1 MRKVWLY
8 LGFGG
13 IVVSVL
19 VMALCNAFGGKGSS
33 VAEEKVA
40 VNVPEGVAVPVYD
53 SKTEAYRNTHI
64 STDQYFAQLS
74 AEEDISLVSSDSNE
88 VKEKPSIVIE
98 DEGAAAKR
106 VFGDSDVSGNS
117 GNEAN
122 CERDF
127 FRYGSSDSVGGSTSL
142 RSARNDNVLTMSY
155 EEKLEYDRRRAEMV
169 RDVMTGSEIA
179 GQSGNDDYQSGCD
192 DHRDGDDDR
201 DDERSQPAMLSRNDI
216 ASGNVGIITSLDDD
230 FDDPSVRYS
239 SSEKVPFRCM
249 FVRDQ
254 KVIDGQRVTVRLLE
268 DYSADGVFVPANTH
282 LAAVCKVSDRLELS
296 VRSVEMNGRILPL
309 QLVAYDTDGM
319 AGIYCPETSASRNS
333 RRASSD
339 AISAANSTFG
349 GLVGDLANTVLR
361 TGATIAKSA
370 SGELSVKV
378 VSGYEFYLIKSE
390 R

>member
-1 MRKVWLY
+1 MKKVLLY
-8 LGFGG
+8 VGFGG
-13 IVVSVL
+13 IVVSIL
-19 VMALCNAFGGKGSS
+19 VMALCNAFGGKRAS
-33 VAEEKVA
+33 VAEEQVA

-53 SKTEAYRNTHI
+53 SKTEAYRNTHV

-98 DEGAAAKR
+98 DEDAAAKR
-106 VFGDSDVSGNS
+106 VFGDSDVASVS
-117 GNEAN
+117 IAV
-122 CERDF
+122 ERSPVKP
-127 FRYGSSDSVGGSTSL
+127 RMTGSSGYAQMTQDQ
-142 RSARNDNVLTMSY
+142 R
-155 EEKLEYDRRRAEMV
+155 LEYDRRRAEMV

-179 GQSGNDDYQSGCD
+179 GQAGNDDYQAGCD
-192 DHRDGDDDR
+192 DYRDGDDGR
-201 DDERSQPAMLSRNDI
+201 DDERSQSAMLSRNDI
-216 ASGNVGIITSLDDD
+216 ASGNVGIITSLDDH

-239 SSEKVPFRCM
+239 SSAKVPFRCM

-254 KVIDGQRVTVRLLE
+254 KVVDGQRVTVRLLE

-296 VRSVEMNGRILPL
+296 VRSVEINGRILPL

-378 VSGYEFYLIKSE
+378 VAGYEFYLVKSE

>member
-1 MRKVWLY
+1 MKKVLLY
-8 LGFGG
+8 VGFGG
-13 IVVSVL
+13 IVVSIL
-19 VMALCNAFGGKGSS
+19 VMALCNAFGSKGSS
-33 VAEEKVA
+33 VAEEQVA
-40 VNVPEGVAVPVYD
+40 VNVPEGIAVPVYD

-74 AEEDISLVSSDSNE
+74 AEEDISLVSSEGNDVN
-88 VKEKPSIVIE
+88 EKPSIVIE
-98 DEGAAAKR
+98 DEDAAAKR

-117 GNEAN
+117 GNVAN

-127 FRYGSSDSVGGSTSL
+127 STSL
-142 RSARNDNVLTMSY
+142 SSARNDNVLTMSY

-179 GQSGNDDYQSGCD
+179 GQADNDDYQSGCD
-192 DHRDGDDDR
+192 DQRDGDDGR
-201 DDERSQPAMLSRNDI
+201 DEERSQSAMLSRNDI
-216 ASGNVGIITSLDDD
+216 ATGNDGIITSLDDD

-239 SSEKVPFRCM
+239 SSAKVPFRCM

-254 KVIDGQRVTVRLLE
+254 KVVDGQRVTVRLLE
-268 DYSADGVFVPANTH
+268 DYSVDGVFVPANTH
-282 LAAVCKVSDRLELS
+282 LAAMCKVSDRLDLS
-296 VRSVEMNGRILPL
+296 VRSVEINGRILPL

-349 GLVGDLANTVLR
+349 GLVGDLTNTVLR

-378 VSGYEFYLIKSE
+378 VAGYEFYLVKSE

>member
-1 MRKVWLY
+1 MKKVLLY
-8 LGFGG
+8 VGFGG

-19 VMALCNAFGGKGSS
+19 VMAICSAFGGRGSS
-33 VAEEKVA
+33 VAEEQVS
-40 VNVPEGVAVPVYD
+40 VNVPEGVAVPVSD

-74 AEEDISLVSSDSNE
+74 SEEDISLVSSDGDDSNE
-88 VKEKPSIVIE
+88 EPLSAGE
-98 DEGAAAKR
+98 DEVAAAKR
-106 VFGDSDVSGNS
+106 VFGDSEVASVSRTVERSPVKPGMTSS
-117 GNEAN
+117 GG
-122 CERDF
+122 
-127 FRYGSSDSVGGSTSL
+127 YGQMTP
-142 RSARNDNVLTMSY
+142 
-155 EEKLEYDRRRAEMV
+155 EQKLEYDRRRAEMV
-169 RDVMTGSEIA
+169 RDVLAEGEIA
-179 GQSGNDDYQSGCD
+179 GQSGNDDDNDSP
-192 DHRDGDDDR
+192 RP
-201 DDERSQPAMLSRNDI
+201 EVLSRNDI
-216 ASGNVGIITSLDDD
+216 ASVNDGIITSLDDD

-239 SSEKVPFRCM
+239 SSAKVPFRCM

-254 KVIDGQRVTVRLLE
+254 KVVDGQRVTVRLLE
-268 DYSADGVFVPANTH
+268 DYSVDGVFVPANTH

-296 VRSVEMNGRILPL
+296 VRSVEINGRILPL

-378 VSGYEFYLIKSE
+378 VSGYEFYLVKSE

>member
-1 MRKVWLY
+1 MKKVLLY
-8 LGFGG
+8 VGFGG
-13 IVVSVL
+13 IVVSIL

-33 VAEEKVA
+33 VAEEQVA

-98 DEGAAAKR
+98 DEDAAAKR
-106 VFGDSDVSGNS
+106 VFGDSDVASVS
-117 GNEAN
+117 IAV
-122 CERDF
+122 ERSPVKPGMT
-127 FRYGSSDSVGGSTSL
+127 GSSGYGQMTP
-142 RSARNDNVLTMSY
+142 
-155 EEKLEYDRRRAEMV
+155 EQKLEYDRRRAEMV
-169 RDVMTGSEIA
+169 RDVMTGSEIV
-179 GQSGNDDYQSGCD
+179 GQAGNDDD
-192 DHRDGDDDR
+192 DKPRP
-201 DDERSQPAMLSRNDI
+201 EMLSRNDI
-216 ASGNVGIITSLDDD
+216 ATGNDGIITSLDDD
-230 FDDPSVRYS
+230 FDVPSVRYS
-239 SSEKVPFRCM
+239 SSAKVPFRCM

-254 KVIDGQRVTVRLLE
+254 KVVDGQRVTVRLLE
-268 DYSADGVFVPANTH
+268 DYSADGVFVSANTH
-282 LAAVCKVSDRLELS
+282 FAAVCKVSDRLELS
-296 VRSVEMNGRILPL
+296 VRSVEINGRILPL

-378 VSGYEFYLIKSE
+378 VSGYEFYLVKSE

>member
-1 MRKVWLY
+1 MRKVLLY
-8 LGFGG
+8 VGFGG

-19 VMALCNAFGGKGSS
+19 AMAICSAFGGRGSS
-33 VAEEKVA
+33 VAEEQVS
-40 VNVPEGVAVPVYD
+40 VNVPEGVAVPVSD

-74 AEEDISLVSSDSNE
+74 AEEDISLVSSDGDRGNE
-88 VKEKPSIVIE
+88 EPLSAGE
-98 DEGAAAKR
+98 DEEAAAKR
-106 VFGDSDVSGNS
+106 VFGDSEVASVSRTV
-117 GNEAN
+117 
-122 CERDF
+122 ERSPVKPGMT
-127 FRYGSSDSVGGSTSL
+127 GSSGYGQMTP
-142 RSARNDNVLTMSY
+142 
-155 EEKLEYDRRRAEMV
+155 EQKLEYDRRRAEMV
-169 RDVMTGSEIA
+169 RDVLTEGEIA
-179 GQSGNDDYQSGCD
+179 AQAGNDD
-192 DHRDGDDDR
+192 DDR
-201 DDERSQPAMLSRNDI
+201 TRLEVLSRNDL
-216 ASGNVGIITSLDDD
+216 ASVNDGIITSLDDD
-230 FDDPSVRYS
+230 FNDPSVRYS
-239 SSEKVPFRCM
+239 SSAKVPFRCM

-254 KVIDGQRVTVRLLE
+254 KIVDGQRVTVRLLE
-268 DYSADGVFVPANTH
+268 DYSSDGVFVPANTH

-339 AISAANSTFG
+339 AISAVNSTFG

-378 VSGYEFYLIKSE
+378 VSGYEFYLVKSE

>member
-1 MRKVWLY
+1 MKKVLLY
-8 LGFGG
+8 VGFGG

-19 VMALCNAFGGKGSS
+19 VMAICSAFGGRGSS
-33 VAEEKVA
+33 VAEEQVS
-40 VNVPEGVAVPVYD
+40 VNVPEGVAMPVSD

-74 AEEDISLVSSDSNE
+74 SEEDISLVSSDGDD
-88 VKEKPSIVIE
+88 VKEKPLVVAE
-98 DEGAAAKR
+98 DEEAAAKR
-106 VFGDSDVSGNS
+106 VFGDSNVSVAGS
-117 GNEAN
+117 AV
-122 CERDF
+122 ERSPVKPGMT
-127 FRYGSSDSVGGSTSL
+127 GSSGYVSMTQDQ
-142 RSARNDNVLTMSY
+142 R
-155 EEKLEYDRRRAEMV
+155 LEYDRRRAEMV
-169 RDVMTGSEIA
+169 RDVLAEGEIA
-179 GQSGNDDYQSGCD
+179 GRAGNDDHQAGNDGYRDKDDGRDSYDERSRLEVLAQNGSVSGND
-192 DHRDGDDDR
+192 
-201 DDERSQPAMLSRNDI
+201 
-216 ASGNVGIITSLDDD
+216 GIITSLDDD

-239 SSEKVPFRCM
+239 SSAKVPFRCM

-254 KVIDGQRVTVRLLE
+254 KIVDGQRVTVRLLE
-268 DYSADGVFVPANTH
+268 DYSSDGVFVPANTH

-296 VRSVEMNGRILPL
+296 VRSVEINGRILPL

-319 AGIYCPETSASRNS
+319 AGIYSPETSASRNS

-370 SGELSVKV
+370 TGELSVKV
-378 VSGYEFYLIKSE
+378 VAGYEFYLVKSE

>member
-1 MRKVWLY
+1 MRKVLLY
-8 LGFGG
+8 VGFGG
-13 IVVSVL
+13 IVLSVL
-19 VMALCNAFGGKGSS
+19 VMAISSAFGGRGSS
-33 VAEEKVA
+33 VVEEQVS
-40 VNVPEGVAVPVYD
+40 VNVPEGVAVPVSD

-74 AEEDISLVSSDSNE
+74 SEEDISLVSSDGDDSNE
-88 VKEKPSIVIE
+88 EPLSAGE

-106 VFGDSDVSGNS
+106 VFGDSEVASVSRTV
-117 GNEAN
+117 
-122 CERDF
+122 ERSPVKPGMT
-127 FRYGSSDSVGGSTSL
+127 GSSG
-142 RSARNDNVLTMSY
+142 Y
-155 EEKLEYDRRRAEMV
+155 EQMTPEQKLEYDRRRAEMV
-169 RDVMTGSEIA
+169 RDVLTEGEIA
-179 GQSGNDDYQSGCD
+179 AQAGNDDD
-192 DHRDGDDDR
+192 DKPRP
-201 DDERSQPAMLSRNDI
+201 EMLSRNDI
-216 ASGNVGIITSLDDD
+216 ATGNDGIITSLDDD

-239 SSEKVPFRCM
+239 SSAKVPFRCM

-254 KVIDGQRVTVRLLE
+254 KVVDGQRMTVRLLE

-296 VRSVEMNGRILPL
+296 VRSVEINGRILPL

-319 AGIYCPETSASRNS
+319 AGIYCLETSASRNS

-378 VSGYEFYLIKSE
+378 VSGYEFYLVKSE

>member
-74 AEEDISLVSSDSNE
+74 AEEDISLVSSDGDD
-88 VKEKPSIVIE
+88 VKEEPLVVAE
-98 DEGAAAKR
+98 DEEAAAKR
-106 VFGDSDVSGNS
+106 VFGDSEVASVSRTVERSPVKPGMTGS
-117 GNEAN
+117 G
-122 CERDF
+122 
-127 FRYGSSDSVGGSTSL
+127 G
-142 RSARNDNVLTMSY
+142 Y
-155 EEKLEYDRRRAEMV
+155 EQMTPEQKLEYDRRRAEMV
-169 RDVMTGSEIA
+169 RNVLAEGEIA
-179 GQSGNDDYQSGCD
+179 GQAGNDDD
-192 DHRDGDDDR
+192 DKPRP
-201 DDERSQPAMLSRNDI
+201 EMLSRNDI
-216 ASGNVGIITSLDDD
+216 ATGNDGIITSLDDN

-239 SSEKVPFRCM
+239 SSAKVPFRCM
-249 FVRDQ
+249 FVRNQ
-254 KVIDGQRVTVRLLE
+254 KVVDGQRVTVRLLE
-268 DYSADGVFVPANTH
+268 DYSVDGVFVPANTH
-282 LAAVCKVSDRLELS
+282 LAAMCKVSDRLELS
-296 VRSVEMNGRILPL
+296 VRSVEINGRILPL

-378 VSGYEFYLIKSE
+378 VSGYEFYLVKSE

>member
-1 MRKVWLY
+1 MKKVLLY
-8 LGFGG
+8 VGFGG
-13 IVVSVL
+13 FVVSVL
-19 VMALCNAFGGKGSS
+19 VMAICSAFGGRGSS
-33 VAEEKVA
+33 VAEEQVS
-40 VNVPEGVAVPVYD
+40 VNVPEGVAVPVSD

-74 AEEDISLVSSDSNE
+74 AEEDISLVSSDGDRGNE
-88 VKEKPSIVIE
+88 EPLSAGE
-98 DEGAAAKR
+98 DEEAAAKR
-106 VFGDSDVSGNS
+106 VFGDSEVASVSIAVERSPVKS
-117 GNEAN
+117 GMT
-122 CERDF
+122 
-127 FRYGSSDSVGGSTSL
+127 GSSGYGQMTP
-142 RSARNDNVLTMSY
+142 
-155 EEKLEYDRRRAEMV
+155 EQKLEYDRRRAEMV

-179 GQSGNDDYQSGCD
+179 GQAGNDDYQAGSD
-192 DHRDGDDDR
+192 DRRDGDDGR
-201 DDERSQPAMLSRNDI
+201 DDERSQSAMLSRNDI

-239 SSEKVPFRCM
+239 SSAKVPFRCM

-254 KVIDGQRVTVRLLE
+254 KVVDGQRVTVRLLE

-319 AGIYCPETSASRNS
+319 AGIYCPETSASCNS

-349 GLVGDLANTVLR
+349 GLVGVLANTVLR

-378 VSGYEFYLIKSE
+378 VSGYEFYLVKSE

>member
-1 MRKVWLY
+1 MRKVLLY
-8 LGFGG
+8 VGFGG

-19 VMALCNAFGGKGSS
+19 VMAICSAFGGRGSS
-33 VAEEKVA
+33 VAEEQVS
-40 VNVPEGVAVPVYD
+40 VNVPEGVAVPVSD
-53 SKTEAYRNTHI
+53 SKTEAYRNTHV

-74 AEEDISLVSSDSNE
+74 AEEDISLVSSDGDRGNE
-88 VKEKPSIVIE
+88 EPLSAGE

-106 VFGDSDVSGNS
+106 VFGYSEVASVSRTVERSPVKPGMTSS
-117 GNEAN
+117 GG
-122 CERDF
+122 
-127 FRYGSSDSVGGSTSL
+127 YGQMTP
-142 RSARNDNVLTMSY
+142 
-155 EEKLEYDRRRAEMV
+155 EQKLEYDRRRAEMV
-169 RDVMTGSEIA
+169 RDVLVEGEIA
-179 GQSGNDDYQSGCD
+179 GQTGNDD
-192 DHRDGDDDR
+192 DDR
-201 DDERSQPAMLSRNDI
+201 PRLEKLSRNDI
-216 ASGNVGIITSLDDD
+216 ASVNDGIITSLDDD

-239 SSEKVPFRCM
+239 SSAKVPFRCM

-254 KVIDGQRVTVRLLE
+254 KVVDGQRVTVRLLE
-268 DYSADGVFVPANTH
+268 DYLADGVFVPANTH
-282 LAAVCKVSDRLELS
+282 LAAMCKVSDRLELS
-296 VRSVEMNGRILPL
+296 VRSVEINGRILPL

-378 VSGYEFYLIKSE
+378 VSGYEFYLVKLE

>member
-1 MRKVWLY
+1 MKKVLLY
-8 LGFGG
+8 VGFGC

-19 VMALCNAFGGKGSS
+19 VMAICSAFGGRDSS
-33 VAEEKVA
+33 VAEEQVS
-40 VNVPEGVAVPVYD
+40 VNVPEGVAVPVSD

-74 AEEDISLVSSDSNE
+74 AEEDISLVSSDGDD
-88 VKEKPSIVIE
+88 VKEKPLVVAE
-98 DEGAAAKR
+98 DEEAAAKR
-106 VFGDSDVSGNS
+106 VFGDSNVSVAGS
-117 GNEAN
+117 AV
-122 CERDF
+122 ERSPVKPGMT
-127 FRYGSSDSVGGSTSL
+127 GSSGYVQMTQDQ
-142 RSARNDNVLTMSY
+142 R
-155 EEKLEYDRRRAEMV
+155 LEYDRRRAEMV
-169 RDVMTGSEIA
+169 RDVLSEGEIA
-179 GQSGNDDYQSGCD
+179 GQAGNDDD
-192 DHRDGDDDR
+192 DKPRP
-201 DDERSQPAMLSRNDI
+201 EMLSRNDI
-216 ASGNVGIITSLDDD
+216 ATGNDGIITSLDDD

-239 SSEKVPFRCM
+239 SSTKVPFRCM

-254 KVIDGQRVTVRLLE
+254 KVVDGQRVTVRLLE
-268 DYSADGVFVPANTH
+268 DYSVDGVFVPANTH
-282 LAAVCKVSDRLELS
+282 LAAMCKVSDRLELS
-296 VRSVEMNGRILPL
+296 VRSVEINGRILPL

-378 VSGYEFYLIKSE
+378 VSGYEFYLVKSE

>member
-1 MRKVWLY
+1 M
-8 LGFGG
+8 
-13 IVVSVL
+13 SVL
-19 VMALCNAFGGKGSS
+19 VMALCNAFGGKRAS
-33 VAEEKVA
+33 VTEELVA

-53 SKTEAYRNTHI
+53 SKTEAYRNTHT

-88 VKEKPSIVIE
+88 VKEKPSIAIE
-98 DEGAAAKR
+98 DEAAAKR
-106 VFGDSDVSGNS
+106 VFGDSEVSVAGS
-117 GNEAN
+117 AV
-122 CERDF
+122 ERSPV
-127 FRYGSSDSVGGSTSL
+127 RPRMTGSNGYAQMTQDQ
-142 RSARNDNVLTMSY
+142 R
-155 EEKLEYDRRRAEMV
+155 LEYDRRRAEMV
-169 RDVMTGSEIA
+169 REVMTGSEIA
-179 GQSGNDDYQSGCD
+179 GQTGNDDYQSGCD
-192 DHRDGDDDR
+192 DHREGDDSR
-201 DDERSQPAMLSRNDI
+201 DDERSQSAMLSRNDI
-216 ASGNVGIITSLDDD
+216 ASGNIGIITSLDDD

-239 SSEKVPFRCM
+239 SSSKVPFRCM

-296 VRSVEMNGRILPL
+296 VRSVEINRRILPL

-370 SGELSVKV
+370 SGELAVKV
-378 VSGYEFYLIKSE
+378 VSGYEFYLVKSE

>member
-1 MRKVWLY
+1 MRKVLLY
-8 LGFGG
+8 VGFGG

-19 VMALCNAFGGKGSS
+19 VMAIYSAFGGSGSS
-33 VAEEKVA
+33 VAEEQVS
-40 VNVPEGVAVPVYD
+40 VNVPEGVAVPVSD

-74 AEEDISLVSSDSNE
+74 SEEDISLVSSDGDDRNE
-88 VKEKPSIVIE
+88 EPLSAGE

-106 VFGDSDVSGNS
+106 VFGDSEVASVSI
-117 GNEAN
+117 AV
-122 CERDF
+122 ERSPVKSEMT
-127 FRYGSSDSVGGSTSL
+127 GSSGYGQMTP
-142 RSARNDNVLTMSY
+142 
-155 EEKLEYDRRRAEMV
+155 EQKLEYDRRRAEMV
-169 RDVMTGSEIA
+169 RDVLTEGEIA
-179 GQSGNDDYQSGCD
+179 AQAGNDDD
-192 DHRDGDDDR
+192 DKPRP
-201 DDERSQPAMLSRNDI
+201 EMLSRNDM
-216 ASGNVGIITSLDDD
+216 ATGNDGIITSLDDD
-230 FDDPSVRYS
+230 FDDPFVRYS
-239 SSEKVPFRCM
+239 SSAKVPFRCM

-254 KVIDGQRVTVRLLE
+254 KVVDGQRVTVRLLE
-268 DYSADGVFVPANTH
+268 DYSVDGVFVPANTH

-296 VRSVEMNGRILPL
+296 VRSIEINGRIQPL

-339 AISAANSTFG
+339 AISTANSTFG

-370 SGELSVKV
+370 SDELSVKV
-378 VSGYEFYLIKSE
+378 VTAYECYLVKSE

>member
-1 MRKVWLY
+1 MRKVLLY
-8 LGFGG
+8 VGFGG

-19 VMALCNAFGGKGSS
+19 VMAICSAFGGRSSS
-33 VAEEKVA
+33 VAEEQVS
-40 VNVPEGVAVPVYD
+40 VNVPEGVAVPVSD
-53 SKTEAYRNTHI
+53 SKTEAYRNTHV

-74 AEEDISLVSSDSNE
+74 VEDDISLVSSDGDRGNE
-88 VKEKPSIVIE
+88 EPLSAGE

-106 VFGDSDVSGNS
+106 VFGYSEVASVSRTVERSPVKS
-117 GNEAN
+117 GMT
-122 CERDF
+122 
-127 FRYGSSDSVGGSTSL
+127 GSSAYGQMTP
-142 RSARNDNVLTMSY
+142 
-155 EEKLEYDRRRAEMV
+155 EQKLEYDRRRAEMV

-179 GQSGNDDYQSGCD
+179 GQAGNDDYQAGCD
-192 DHRDGDDDR
+192 DHRDGDDGR
-201 DDERSQPAMLSRNDI
+201 DEERSQSAMLSRNDI

-254 KVIDGQRVTVRLLE
+254 KVVDGQRVTVRLLE

-378 VSGYEFYLIKSE
+378 VSGYEFYLVKSE

>member
-1 MRKVWLY
+1 MRKVLLY
-8 LGFGG
+8 VGFGG

-19 VMALCNAFGGKGSS
+19 VMAICSAFGGRGSS
-33 VAEEKVA
+33 VAEEQVS
-40 VNVPEGVAVPVYD
+40 VNVPEGVAVPVSD

-74 AEEDISLVSSDSNE
+74 AEEDISLVSSDGDD
-88 VKEKPSIVIE
+88 VKEKPLVVAE
-98 DEGAAAKR
+98 DEEAAAKR
-106 VFGDSDVSGNS
+106 VFGDSNISVAGS
-117 GNEAN
+117 AV
-122 CERDF
+122 ERSPVKPGMT
-127 FRYGSSDSVGGSTSL
+127 GSSGYVSMTQDQ
-142 RSARNDNVLTMSY
+142 R
-155 EEKLEYDRRRAEMV
+155 LEYDRRRAEMV
-169 RDVMTGSEIA
+169 RDVLTEGEIA
-179 GQSGNDDYQSGCD
+179 AQAGNDDYQAGSD
-192 DHRDGDDDR
+192 DRRDGDNGRDG
-201 DDERSQPAMLSRNDI
+201 DDERSQSAMLSLNDI
-216 ASGNVGIITSLDDD
+216 SYGNGGIITSLDDD

-239 SSEKVPFRCM
+239 SSAKVPFRCM

-254 KVIDGQRVTVRLLE
+254 KVVDGQRVTVRLLE
-268 DYSADGVFVPANTH
+268 DYSVDGVFVPANTH

-309 QLVAYDTDGM
+309 RLVAYDTDGM

-378 VSGYEFYLIKSE
+378 VSGYEFYLVKSE

>member
-1 MRKVWLY
+1 MGDDDDCSHR
-8 LGFGG
+8 
-13 IVVSVL
+13 
-19 VMALCNAFGGKGSS
+19 
-33 VAEEKVA
+33 
-40 VNVPEGVAVPVYD
+40 PVC
-53 SKTEAYRNTHI
+53 
-64 STDQYFAQLS
+64 
-74 AEEDISLVSSDSNE
+74 
-88 VKEKPSIVIE
+88 
-98 DEGAAAKR
+98 AAAKR
-106 VFGDSDVSGNS
+106 VFGDSEVSGNS
-117 GNEAN
+117 GKMEDR
-122 CERDF
+122 ERDF
-127 FRYGSSDSVGGSTSL
+127 STSL
-142 RSARNDNVLTMSY
+142 RSARNDNVHTMSY
-155 EEKLEYDRRRAEMV
+155 EERLEYDRRRAEMV
-169 RDVMTGSEIA
+169 RDVLAEGEIA
-179 GQSGNDDYQSGCD
+179 GQAGNDDDSP
-192 DHRDGDDDR
+192 RL
-201 DDERSQPAMLSRNDI
+201 EVLTRNDL
-216 ASGNVGIITSLDDD
+216 SSVNDGIITSLDDD

-239 SSEKVPFRCM
+239 SSAKVPFRCM

-254 KVIDGQRVTVRLLE
+254 KVVDGQRVTVRLLE

-319 AGIYCPETSASRNS
+319 AGIYSPETSASRNS

-378 VSGYEFYLIKSE
+378 VSGYEFYLVKSE

>member
-1 MRKVWLY
+1 MP
-8 LGFGG
+8 
-13 IVVSVL
+13 VS
-19 VMALCNAFGGKGSS
+19 
-33 VAEEKVA
+33 
-40 VNVPEGVAVPVYD
+40 D

-74 AEEDISLVSSDSNE
+74 AKEDISLVSSDGDD
-88 VKEKPSIVIE
+88 VKEKPLVVAE
-98 DEGAAAKR
+98 DEEAAAKR
-106 VFGDSDVSGNS
+106 VFGDSEVSGA
-117 GNEAN
+117 GGAV
-122 CERDF
+122 ERSPVKPGMT
-127 FRYGSSDSVGGSTSL
+127 GSSGYVSMTQDQ
-142 RSARNDNVLTMSY
+142 R
-155 EEKLEYDRRRAEMV
+155 LEYDRRRAEMV
-169 RDVMTGSEIA
+169 RDVLTEGEIA
-179 GQSGNDDYQSGCD
+179 GQAGNDD
-192 DHRDGDDDR
+192 DDR
-201 DDERSQPAMLSRNDI
+201 TRLEVLSRNDL
-216 ASGNVGIITSLDDD
+216 ASVNDGIITSLDDD

-239 SSEKVPFRCM
+239 SSAKVPFRCM

-254 KVIDGQRVTVRLLE
+254 KIVDGQRVTVRLLE
-268 DYSADGVFVPANTH
+268 DYSSDGVFVPVNTH
-282 LAAVCKVSDRLELS
+282 LAAVCNVSDRLELS
-296 VRSVEMNGRILPL
+296 VRSVEINGRILPL

-378 VSGYEFYLIKSE
+378 VSGYEFYLVKSE

>member
-1 MRKVWLY
+1 M
-8 LGFGG
+8 
-13 IVVSVL
+13 SVL
-19 VMALCNAFGGKGSS
+19 VMALCNAFGGKRAS
-33 VAEEKVA
+33 VAEEQVA

-74 AEEDISLVSSDSNE
+74 AEEDISLVSSDGDDSNE
-88 VKEKPSIVIE
+88 EPLSVEE

-106 VFGDSDVSGNS
+106 VFGDSEVSGNS
-117 GNEAN
+117 GKMEDR
-122 CERDF
+122 ERDF
-127 FRYGSSDSVGGSTSL
+127 STSL
-142 RSARNDNVLTMSY
+142 RSARNDNVHTMSY
-155 EEKLEYDRRRAEMV
+155 EERLEYDRRRAEMV
-169 RDVMTGSEIA
+169 RDVLAEGEIA
-179 GQSGNDDYQSGCD
+179 GQTANDDD
-192 DHRDGDDDR
+192 DKPRP
-201 DDERSQPAMLSRNDI
+201 EMLSRNDI
-216 ASGNVGIITSLDDD
+216 ATGNDGIITSLDDD

-239 SSEKVPFRCM
+239 SSVKVPFRCM

-254 KVIDGQRVTVRLLE
+254 KVVDGQRVMVRLLE
-268 DYSADGVFVPANTH
+268 DYSVDGVFVPANTH
-282 LAAVCKVSDRLELS
+282 LAAMCKVSDRLELS
-296 VRSVEMNGRILPL
+296 VRSVEINGRIQPL

-339 AISAANSTFG
+339 AISAVNSTFG
-349 GLVGDLANTVLR
+349 GLVGNLANTVLR

-378 VSGYEFYLIKSE
+378 VSGYEFYLVKLE

>member
-19 VMALCNAFGGKGSS
+19 VMALCNAFGGKGAS
-33 VAEEKVA
+33 VAEEQVA

-53 SKTEAYRNTHI
+53 SKTEAYRNTHV

-74 AEEDISLVSSDSNE
+74 AEEDISLVSSDGDRGNE
-88 VKEKPSIVIE
+88 EPLSAGE

-106 VFGDSDVSGNS
+106 VFGYSEVASVSRTVERSPVKS
-117 GNEAN
+117 GMT
-122 CERDF
+122 
-127 FRYGSSDSVGGSTSL
+127 GSSGYGQITP
-142 RSARNDNVLTMSY
+142 
-155 EEKLEYDRRRAEMV
+155 EQKLEYDRRRAEMV

-179 GQSGNDDYQSGCD
+179 GQAGNDDYQSGCD
-192 DHRDGDDDR
+192 DHRDGDDGR
-201 DDERSQPAMLSRNDI
+201 DDERSQSAMLSRNDI

-230 FDDPSVRYS
+230 FDDPSVRCS
-239 SSEKVPFRCM
+239 SLAKVPFRCM

-254 KVIDGQRVTVRLLE
+254 KVVDGQRVTVRLLE
-268 DYSADGVFVPANTH
+268 DYSADGVYVPANTH

-296 VRSVEMNGRILPL
+296 VRSIEMNGRILPL

-319 AGIYCPETSASRNS
+319 AGIYCPETSASRNR

-378 VSGYEFYLIKSE
+378 VSGYEFYLVKSE

>member
-1 MRKVWLY
+1 MRKVLLY
-8 LGFGG
+8 VGFGG
-13 IVVSVL
+13 IVVSIL
-19 VMALCNAFGGKGSS
+19 VMALCNAFGGRGSS
-33 VAEEKVA
+33 VAEEQVS
-40 VNVPEGVAVPVYD
+40 VNVPEGVAVPVSD

-74 AEEDISLVSSDSNE
+74 AEEDISLVSSDGDD
-88 VKEKPSIVIE
+88 VKEKPLVVAE
-98 DEGAAAKR
+98 DEEAAAKR
-106 VFGDSDVSGNS
+106 VFGDSDVSVAGS
-117 GNEAN
+117 AI
-122 CERDF
+122 ERSPVKP
-127 FRYGSSDSVGGSTSL
+127 RMTGSSGYGQMTP
-142 RSARNDNVLTMSY
+142 
-155 EEKLEYDRRRAEMV
+155 EQKLEYDRRRAEMV
-169 RDVMTGSEIA
+169 RDVMTEGEITA
-179 GQSGNDDYQSGCD
+179 QAGNDD
-192 DHRDGDDDR
+192 DDR
-201 DDERSQPAMLSRNDI
+201 PRLEELSRNDI
-216 ASGNVGIITSLDDD
+216 ASVNDGIITSLDDD

-239 SSEKVPFRCM
+239 SSAKVPFRCM

-254 KVIDGQRVTVRLLE
+254 KVVDGQRVTVRLLE

-296 VRSVEMNGRILPL
+296 VRSIEINGRILPL

-378 VSGYEFYLIKSE
+378 VSGYEFYLVKLE
-390 R
+390 Q

>member
-19 VMALCNAFGGKGSS
+19 VMALCSAFGGRGSS
-33 VAEEKVA
+33 VAEEHVS
-40 VNVPEGVAVPVYD
+40 VSVPEGVAVPVSD
-53 SKTEAYRNTHI
+53 SKTEAYINSCV
-64 STDQYFAQLS
+64 STEQYFAQLS
-74 AEEDISLVSSDSNE
+74 AEEDISLMSSDGDD
-88 VKEKPSIVIE
+88 VKEKQSIVIE
-98 DEGAAAKR
+98 DESAAAKR
-106 VFGDSDVSGNS
+106 VFGDSDVSVAGS
-117 GNEAN
+117 AV
-122 CERDF
+122 ERSPVKPGMT
-127 FRYGSSDSVGGSTSL
+127 GSNGYAQMTQNQ
-142 RSARNDNVLTMSY
+142 R
-155 EEKLEYDRRRAEMV
+155 LEYDRRRAEMV
-169 RDVMTGSEIA
+169 RDVVTGNEIA
-179 GQSGNDDYQSGCD
+179 GQAGNDDD
-192 DHRDGDDDR
+192 DKPRL
-201 DDERSQPAMLSRNDI
+201 EVLSRNDLP
-216 ASGNVGIITSLDDD
+216 SVNDGIITSLDDD

-239 SSEKVPFRCM
+239 SSAKVPFRCM

-254 KVIDGQRVTVRLLE
+254 KIVDGQRVTVRLLE
-268 DYSADGVFVPANTH
+268 DYSSDGVFVPANTH

-296 VRSVEMNGRILPL
+296 VRSVEINGRILPL

-333 RRASSD
+333 RRVSSD

-378 VSGYEFYLIKSE
+378 VSGYEFYLVKLE

>member
-1 MRKVWLY
+1 MKKVLLY
-8 LGFGG
+8 VGFGG

-19 VMALCNAFGGKGSS
+19 VMAICSAFGDRGSS
-33 VAEEKVA
+33 VAEEQVS
-40 VNVPEGVAVPVYD
+40 VNVPEGVAVPVSD

-64 STDQYFAQLS
+64 STDQYFALLS
-74 AEEDISLVSSDSNE
+74 AEEDISLVSSDGDRGNE
-88 VKEKPSIVIE
+88 EPLSAGE
-98 DEGAAAKR
+98 DEEAAAKR
-106 VFGDSDVSGNS
+106 VFGDFNVSVAGS
-117 GNEAN
+117 AV
-122 CERDF
+122 ERSPVKPGMT
-127 FRYGSSDSVGGSTSL
+127 GSSGYVSMTQDQ
-142 RSARNDNVLTMSY
+142 R
-155 EEKLEYDRRRAEMV
+155 LEYDRRRAEMV
-169 RDVMTGSEIA
+169 RDVLTEGEIA
-179 GQSGNDDYQSGCD
+179 GQAGNDDD
-192 DHRDGDDDR
+192 KPRL
-201 DDERSQPAMLSRNDI
+201 EVLSRNDL
-216 ASGNVGIITSLDDD
+216 SSVNDGIITSLDDD

-239 SSEKVPFRCM
+239 SSAKVPFRCM

-254 KVIDGQRVTVRLLE
+254 KVVDGQRVTVRLLE

-339 AISAANSTFG
+339 AISAVNSTFG

-378 VSGYEFYLIKSE
+378 VSAYEFYLVKLE

>member
-1 MRKVWLY
+1 M
-8 LGFGG
+8 
-13 IVVSVL
+13 SVL
-19 VMALCNAFGGKGSS
+19 VMALCNAFGGKRAS
-33 VAEEKVA
+33 VAEEQVA

-53 SKTEAYRNTHI
+53 SKTEAYRNTHV

-74 AEEDISLVSSDSNE
+74 AEEDISLVSSDNNE

-98 DEGAAAKR
+98 DEDAAAKR
-106 VFGDSDVSGNS
+106 VFGDSEVSVAGS
-117 GNEAN
+117 AI
-122 CERDF
+122 ERSSVKPGMT
-127 FRYGSSDSVGGSTSL
+127 GSSGYAQMTQDQ
-142 RSARNDNVLTMSY
+142 R
-155 EEKLEYDRRRAEMV
+155 LEYDRRRAEMV

-179 GQSGNDDYQSGCD
+179 GQAGNDDYQAGSD
-192 DHRDGDDDR
+192 DRRDGDDGR
-201 DDERSQPAMLSRNDI
+201 DDERSQSAMLSRNDI

-239 SSEKVPFRCM
+239 SSAKVPFRSM

-268 DYSADGVFVPANTH
+268 DYSVDGVFVPANTH

-339 AISAANSTFG
+339 AISVANSTFG

-378 VSGYEFYLIKSE
+378 VSGYEFYLVKSE

>member
-19 VMALCNAFGGKGSS
+19 VMALCNAFGGKGAS
-33 VAEEKVA
+33 VAEEQVA

-53 SKTEAYRNTHI
+53 SKTEAYRNTHV

-88 VKEKPSIVIE
+88 VKEKLSIVIE
-98 DEGAAAKR
+98 DEDAAAKR
-106 VFGDSDVSGNS
+106 VFGDSEVASVSIAVERSPVKPGMTSS
-117 GNEAN
+117 GG
-122 CERDF
+122 
-127 FRYGSSDSVGGSTSL
+127 YGQMTP
-142 RSARNDNVLTMSY
+142 
-155 EEKLEYDRRRAEMV
+155 EQKLEYDRRRAEMV

-179 GQSGNDDYQSGCD
+179 GQAGNDDD
-192 DHRDGDDDR
+192 DKPRP
-201 DDERSQPAMLSRNDI
+201 EMLSRNDI
-216 ASGNVGIITSLDDD
+216 ATGNDGIINSLDDD

-239 SSEKVPFRCM
+239 SSAKVPFRCM

-254 KVIDGQRVTVRLLE
+254 KVVDGQRVTVRLLE
-268 DYSADGVFVPANTH
+268 DYSVDGVFVPANTH
-282 LAAVCKVSDRLELS
+282 LAAMCKVSDRLELS
-296 VRSVEMNGRILPL
+296 VRSVEINGRILPL

-319 AGIYCPETSASRNS
+319 AGIYCPETAASRNS

-361 TGATIAKSA
+361 TGSTIAKSA

-378 VSGYEFYLIKSE
+378 VSGYEFYLVKSE

>member
-1 MRKVWLY
+1 MRKVLLY
-8 LGFGG
+8 VGFGG

-19 VMALCNAFGGKGSS
+19 VMAICSAFGGRGSS
-33 VAEEKVA
+33 VAEEQVT
-40 VNVPEGVAVPVYD
+40 VNVPEGVAVPVSD

-64 STDQYFAQLS
+64 STDQYFAQLA
-74 AEEDISLVSSDSNE
+74 AEEDISLVSSDGDD
-88 VKEKPSIVIE
+88 VKEKPLVVAE
-98 DEGAAAKR
+98 DEEAVAKR
-106 VFGDSDVSGNS
+106 VFGDSNVSVAGS
-117 GNEAN
+117 AV
-122 CERDF
+122 ERSPVKPGMT
-127 FRYGSSDSVGGSTSL
+127 GSSGYVQMTQDQ
-142 RSARNDNVLTMSY
+142 R
-155 EEKLEYDRRRAEMV
+155 LEYDRRRAEMV
-169 RDVMTGSEIA
+169 RDVLSEGEIA
-179 GQSGNDDYQSGCD
+179 GQAGNDDD
-192 DHRDGDDDR
+192 KPRL
-201 DDERSQPAMLSRNDI
+201 EVLSHNDL
-216 ASGNVGIITSLDDD
+216 SSVNDGIITSLDDD
-230 FDDPSVRYS
+230 FDDSSVRYS
-239 SSEKVPFRCM
+239 SSAKVPFRCM

-254 KVIDGQRVTVRLLE
+254 KVVDGQRVTVRLLE

-378 VSGYEFYLIKSE
+378 VSGYEFYLVKSE

>member
-1 MRKVWLY
+1 MRKVLLY
-8 LGFGG
+8 VGFGG
-13 IVVSVL
+13 IVVSML
-19 VMALCNAFGGKGSS
+19 VMAICSTFGGRGSS
-33 VAEEKVA
+33 VAEEQVS
-40 VNVPEGVAVPVYD
+40 VNVPEGVAVPVSD
-53 SKTEAYRNTHI
+53 SKTEAYRNTHV

-74 AEEDISLVSSDSNE
+74 AEEDISLVSSDGDRGNE
-88 VKEKPSIVIE
+88 EPLSAGE

-106 VFGDSDVSGNS
+106 VFGYSEVASVSRTVERSPVKS
-117 GNEAN
+117 GMT
-122 CERDF
+122 
-127 FRYGSSDSVGGSTSL
+127 GSSGYGQITP
-142 RSARNDNVLTMSY
+142 
-155 EEKLEYDRRRAEMV
+155 EQKLEYDRRRAEMV
-169 RDVMTGSEIA
+169 RDVLTEGEIA
-179 GQSGNDDYQSGCD
+179 AQAGNDDD
-192 DHRDGDDDR
+192 DKPRP
-201 DDERSQPAMLSRNDI
+201 EMLSRNDI
-216 ASGNVGIITSLDDD
+216 ATGNDGIITSLDDD

-239 SSEKVPFRCM
+239 SSAKVPFRCM

-254 KVIDGQRVTVRLLE
+254 KVVDGQRVTVRLLE
-268 DYSADGVFVPANTH
+268 DYSVDGVFVPTNTH

-378 VSGYEFYLIKSE
+378 VSGYEFYLVKSE

>member
-19 VMALCNAFGGKGSS
+19 VMALCNAFGGKRAS
-33 VAEEKVA
+33 VAEEQVA

-74 AEEDISLVSSDSNE
+74 AEEDISLVSSDGDD
-88 VKEKPSIVIE
+88 VKEKPLVVAE
-98 DEGAAAKR
+98 DEEAAAKR
-106 VFGDSDVSGNS
+106 VFGDSNVSVAGS
-117 GNEAN
+117 AV
-122 CERDF
+122 ERF
-127 FRYGSSDSVGGSTSL
+127 PVKPGMTGSSGYGQMTP
-142 RSARNDNVLTMSY
+142 
-155 EEKLEYDRRRAEMV
+155 EQKLEYDRRRAEMV
-169 RDVMTGSEIA
+169 RDVLTEREIA
-179 GQSGNDDYQSGCD
+179 AQAGNDD
-192 DHRDGDDDR
+192 DDR
-201 DDERSQPAMLSRNDI
+201 TRLEVLSRNDLT
-216 ASGNVGIITSLDDD
+216 SVNDGIITSLDDD

-239 SSEKVPFRCM
+239 SSAKVPFRCM

-254 KVIDGQRVTVRLLE
+254 KIVDGQRVTVKLLE
-268 DYSADGVFVPANTH
+268 DYSSDGVFVPANTH

-296 VRSVEMNGRILPL
+296 VRSVEINGRILPL

-378 VSGYEFYLIKSE
+378 VSGYEFYLVKSE

>member
-1 MRKVWLY
+1 MKKVLLY
-8 LGFGG
+8 VGFGG
-13 IVVSVL
+13 FVVSVL
-19 VMALCNAFGGKGSS
+19 VMAISSAFGGRGSS
-33 VAEEKVA
+33 VAEEQVS
-40 VNVPEGVAVPVYD
+40 VNVPEGVAVPVSD

-74 AEEDISLVSSDSNE
+74 AEEDISLVSSDGDRGNE
-88 VKEKPSIVIE
+88 EPLSDGE
-98 DEGAAAKR
+98 DEEAAAKR
-106 VFGDSDVSGNS
+106 VFGDSEVASVSRTV
-117 GNEAN
+117 
-122 CERDF
+122 ERSPVKPGMT
-127 FRYGSSDSVGGSTSL
+127 GSSGYGQMTP
-142 RSARNDNVLTMSY
+142 
-155 EEKLEYDRRRAEMV
+155 EQKLEYDRRRAEMV
-169 RDVMTGSEIA
+169 RDVLAEGEIA
-179 GQSGNDDYQSGCD
+179 GQAGNDDD
-192 DHRDGDDDR
+192 KPRL
-201 DDERSQPAMLSRNDI
+201 EVLSRNDL
-216 ASGNVGIITSLDDD
+216 SSVNDGIITSLDDD

-239 SSEKVPFRCM
+239 SSAKVPFRCM

-254 KVIDGQRVTVRLLE
+254 KVVDGQRVTVRLLE

-296 VRSVEMNGRILPL
+296 VRSVEINGRILPL

-339 AISAANSTFG
+339 AISAVNSTFG

-370 SGELSVKV
+370 SGELSVKI
-378 VSGYEFYLIKSE
+378 VSGYEFYLVKSE

>member
-1 MRKVWLY
+1 MKKVLLY
-8 LGFGG
+8 VGFGG
-13 IVVSVL
+13 FVVSVL
-19 VMALCNAFGGKGSS
+19 VMAICSAFGGRGSS
-33 VAEEKVA
+33 VAEEQVS
-40 VNVPEGVAVPVYD
+40 VNVPEGVAVPVSD
-53 SKTEAYRNTHI
+53 SKTEAYRNTNI

-74 AEEDISLVSSDSNE
+74 AEEDISLVSSDGDD
-88 VKEKPSIVIE
+88 VKEKPLVVAE
-98 DEGAAAKR
+98 DEEAAAKR
-106 VFGDSDVSGNS
+106 VFGDSNVSVAGS
-117 GNEAN
+117 VV
-122 CERDF
+122 ERSPVKP
-127 FRYGSSDSVGGSTSL
+127 GMTGGSGYVSMTQDQ
-142 RSARNDNVLTMSY
+142 R
-155 EEKLEYDRRRAEMV
+155 LEYDRRRAEMV
-169 RDVMTGSEIA
+169 RDVLTEGEIA
-179 GQSGNDDYQSGCD
+179 GQAGNDDD
-192 DHRDGDDDR
+192 KPRL
-201 DDERSQPAMLSRNDI
+201 EVLSRNDL
-216 ASGNVGIITSLDDD
+216 SSVNDGIITSLDDD

-239 SSEKVPFRCM
+239 SSAKVPFRCM

-254 KVIDGQRVTVRLLE
+254 KVVDGQRVTVRLLE
-268 DYSADGVFVPANTH
+268 DYSVDGVFVPANTH

-378 VSGYEFYLIKSE
+378 VSGYEFYLVKSE

>member
-1 MRKVWLY
+1 M
-8 LGFGG
+8 
-13 IVVSVL
+13 
-19 VMALCNAFGGKGSS
+19 
-33 VAEEKVA
+33 AEEQVS
-40 VNVPEGVAVPVYD
+40 VNVPEGVAVPVSD

-74 AEEDISLVSSDSNE
+74 AEEDISLVSSDGDD
-88 VKEKPSIVIE
+88 VKEKPLVVAE
-98 DEGAAAKR
+98 DEEAAAKR
-106 VFGDSDVSGNS
+106 VFGDSNVSVAGS
-117 GNEAN
+117 AV
-122 CERDF
+122 ERF
-127 FRYGSSDSVGGSTSL
+127 PVKQGMTGSSGYGQMTP
-142 RSARNDNVLTMSY
+142 
-155 EEKLEYDRRRAEMV
+155 EQKLEYDRRRAEMV
-169 RDVMTGSEIA
+169 RDVLTEGEIA
-179 GQSGNDDYQSGCD
+179 AQAGNDD
-192 DHRDGDDDR
+192 DDR
-201 DDERSQPAMLSRNDI
+201 TRLEVLSRNDL
-216 ASGNVGIITSLDDD
+216 ASVNDGIITSLDDD

-239 SSEKVPFRCM
+239 SSAKVPFRCM

-254 KVIDGQRVTVRLLE
+254 KIVDGQRVTVRLLE
-268 DYSADGVFVPANTH
+268 DYSVDGVFVPANTH